1 MSLNLREFLTDMG
14 YTDLRVVRG
23 KLCGISRLDLTA
35 GLMVGLDLA
44 GCDAAYTFE
53 NECDARAAL
62 AAWDGESHPPGP
74 WLRLTGLTRGRAL
87 DVRNPLLAAPVH
99 KRVAH
104 A

>member
-1 MSLNLREFLTDMG
+1 MSLNLCEFLTDTG

-23 KLCGISRLDLTA
+23 KLCGLARFDLTA

-62 AAWDGESHPPGP
+62 AAWDGEGHPPGP
-74 WLRLTGLTRGRAL
+74 WLRLTGLAKGAAM
-87 DVRNPLLAAPVH
+87 DVRNPLIAAPLH
-99 KRVAH
+99 RRGAH